1 MSDDWLALDVVQD
14 PVCCGLR
21 FQSQLVLAAL
31 GEDFCRTGFLGLD
44 LIHTQLFESYTKKK
58 KERKKERKKNLLWI
72 SGIVIIITLK
82 A

>member
-58 KERKKERKKNLLWI
+58 KKKERKKNLLWI